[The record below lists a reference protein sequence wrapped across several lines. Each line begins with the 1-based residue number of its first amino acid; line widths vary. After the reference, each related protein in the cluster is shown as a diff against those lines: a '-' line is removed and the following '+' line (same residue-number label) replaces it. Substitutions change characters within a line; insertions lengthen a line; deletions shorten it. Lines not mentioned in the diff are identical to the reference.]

1 MPRRLSPTKR
11 EALWL
16 CEAKAAEVAGRGPY
30 PICNLCDLPV
40 QPGQAWDESHMPI
53 ARAFG
58 GRLTGI
64 AHERCN
70 RMHGVQVVWPSVAK
84 SNRVRRFH
92 IGASG
97 PGLGK
102 YPMRAGRRSP
112 ISKTFRYGLQPRL
125 TLAQRHARVM
135 AARAI
140 VPIDVDAPSLSP
152 EL

>member
-1 MPRRLSPTKR
+1 MSRRLSPTKR

-16 CEAKAAEVAGRGPY
+16 CEATAAVAADRGPH

-53 ARAFG
+53 ARSFG
-58 GRLTGI
+58 GSLTGV

-70 RMHGVQVVWPSVAK
+70 RMHGVQVVWPAVAK

-97 PGLGK
+97 PGLGR
-102 YPMRAGRRSP
+102 YPMRAGRRSLV
-112 ISKTFRYGLQPRL
+112 SKTFRNGLQPRL
-125 TLAQRHARVM
+125 TLAQKHARAM

-140 VPIDVDAPSLSP
+140 VPLEVSAPSIAP
-152 EL
+152 EV